1 VFGLKGDVK
10 NNIHYLD
17 DVHVLYPAGYSIV
30 MYNTEKKTQKF
41 ISLGSPDFVSSCDI
55 SALAFLAP
63 SAPQYSHSSL
73 SVAAAAAA
81 ASGGASASALST
93 HSSLSQHKGARLL
106 AVAERGEPQK
116 AVITVFE
123 LASLKKKNKY
133 ILQTPDVMSREFV
146 SVAFSADGR
155 YLLAQGGAPDWTLV
169 NFLWERGR
177 LLQMAR
183 VSNQTGAA
191 IHQVSFC
198 PVDSSVVCV
207 TGNGILRFLHIEN
220 NEFKAIP
227 ISMAVGGAGTGAGG
241 AASGSSGAA
250 VRPEARNYTC
260 HCWVEER
267 VLVGTDTGDI
277 LLYENAEFLGALE
290 SSPSDGKSIDCVTPF
305 SRGFV
310 AGSDEG
316 VLYVFE
322 CDDREYYR
330 LTKSFQIDNN
340 YVRIKSIAIAPGE
353 DKLACTLENNQSFM
367 LSLGLG
373 LASPSSAPPVPGVSS
388 AIGGAGSAP
397 GATGG
402 ALDLFK
408 SEDVHFEQLTAPCH
422 FQAVLGMDVC
432 ARKPLLLTCGLD
444 RSVRVW
450 NYFTRTL
457 QVLQFFSEQPL
468 SVAFHPSGLQLVV
481 GFADCVRLFALLL
494 DELRCIKELPVKAC
508 RELRFA
514 NGGHYLAVA
523 NGSAIHLYATFTCEL
538 LGTFTTHRGRVRSI
552 LWAIDDSTI
561 TSAGADGQVLQFK
574 VTPSAVAGLG
584 AAAGADDAALPT
596 PSSIAAA
603 NAAGASAAAA
613 AAAATAKDFPL
624 VQSYSLSRGQFTS
637 AIAVPETR
645 QSSRLYA
652 ASSDRHLRVV
662 QDSDVVID
670 QHHNVT
676 LTQLTVT
683 QPLMLAQ
690 PPAGAAGKQQSGA
703 GGFSASSSLL
713 TSSGKHQILFAGTD
727 VGVLR
732 CFSLPLTDHC
742 YDIQCHSAPVTRVA
756 LAPYDRFLF
765 TASEDGTICVFE
777 LLHTPGSSAAGDSIA
792 ALEAAGITG
801 GAGAAGSGALTVGGV
816 SSSLASGP
824 GGGLAWATEVLVSR
838 ADLVEKSHKISELQT
853 RVERAAAD
861 NDSEIAH
868 KEELYREKR
877 REIEIRFQ
885 AELEL
890 GARRLK
896 ELEEDKAKAES
907 WFAFKLEQ
915 LAQHH
920 QEKLN
925 AQESMYTA
933 KVQAEE
939 ARCAEVQRRLDAE
952 HALAES
958 EVKEFDERSRR
969 ELAER
974 EAEYAARLA
983 TEREERAKL
992 VAATQETATQYA
1004 QLKQL
1009 VEADADEEIDE
1020 LRTAF
1025 EDKFLKERAA
1035 TLKLRDSNAFHQN
1048 KFKVLRASV
1057 STSLTQLQAMKA
1069 HHEQLYADIA
1079 DLSKDIQV
1087 SVRELRER
1095 DAAVQD
1101 KVRRLA
1107 QLKKKAQELEK
1118 FKFVLDCKLAELKR
1132 QLEPR
1137 RKEMEALKAQVVLMH
1152 RELAQYDQTSQALEL
1167 HVRRLTMKHHGL
1179 EEEVARLSQQ
1189 RAVINQRLR
1198 AFKSAIREW
1207 LGAPVAA
1214 AQQLAA
1220 SMAAAAGAASGAN
1233 PGALVSVGGG
1243 DSASAAAAAAAAA
1256 GAALGAVAAVSGQ
1269 SAELS
1274 AVTRQMKHGLRAVY
1288 QQHVLGVL
1296 DSELLRE
1303 QRDAIAAGVKL
1314 GPDGHPVV
1322 SALVPASAKGG
1333 KSSTTM
1339 LHSAFGSTNKTW
1351 ATLTT
1356 HGFGRSGP
1364 RHGVSRTVRD
1374 VHGEYQR
1381 QRQYLERSIDA
1392 LVAKGKK
1399 ALTAHAEDN
1408 ARVMQ
1413 ENVALTKEINQ
1424 LRRELQVTRAQ
1435 HRMKTAMQQQQ
1446 LQQQQ
1451 ALLQHSRTSSAPG
1464 AAVSKPSQTVQSE
1477 IEKQHEQIR
1486 ALKNQ
1491 LMVLDAQLTHDNR
1504 D

>member
-1 VFGLKGDVK
+1 MF
-10 NNIHYLD
+10 
-17 DVHVLYPAGYSIV
+17 
-30 MYNTEKKTQKF
+30 F
-41 ISLGSPDFVSSCDI
+41 
-55 SALAFLAP
+55 
-63 SAPQYSHSSL
+63 HS
-73 SVAAAAAA
+73 
-81 ASGGASASALST
+81 
-93 HSSLSQHKGARLL
+93 
-106 AVAERGEPQK
+106 
-116 AVITVFE
+116 
-123 LASLKKKNKY
+123 
-133 ILQTPDVMSREFV
+133 
-146 SVAFSADGR
+146 
-155 YLLAQGGAPDWTLV
+155 
-169 NFLWERGR
+169 
-177 LLQMAR
+177 
-183 VSNQTGAA
+183 
-191 IHQVSFC
+191 QVSFC

-220 NEFKAIP
+220 SEFKAIP
-227 ISMAVGGAGTGAGG
+227 ISMAVSTTTASATGGNNNAGG
-241 AASGSSGAA
+241 ANGASAA
-250 VRPEARNYTC
+250 AATVRPEARNYTC

-290 SSPSDGKSIDCVTPF
+290 SSPSDGKSIDCLAPF

-322 CDDREYYR
+322 CDEREYYR
-330 LTKSFQIDNN
+330 LTRSFQIDNN
-340 YVRIKSIAIAPGE
+340 YVRIKSITVAPGE
-353 DKLACTLENNQSFM
+353 EKIACTLENNQSFV

-373 LASPSSAPPVPGVSS
+373 LGLGLSSGAGGNGANAATPSVVAALNGTAPLT
-388 AIGGAGSAP
+388 ANAAGGAGAA
-397 GATGG
+397 GAGT
-402 ALDLFK
+402 AVDLFR
-408 SEDVHFEQLTAPCH
+408 SDDVRFEQLTSPCH
-422 FQAVLGMDVC
+422 FQAVLGLDVC

-450 NYFTRTL
+450 NYLSRTL

-481 GFADCVRLFALLL
+481 GFADCVRVFALLL

-514 NGGHYLAVA
+514 HGGHYLAVA
-523 NGSAIHLYATFTCEL
+523 NGAAVHIYATFSCEL
-538 LGTFTTHRGRVRSI
+538 LGTFATHRGRVRS
-552 LWAIDDSTI
+552 LAWATDDSAI
-561 TSAGADGQVLQFK
+561 TSAGADGQVIHFK
-574 VTPSAVAGLG
+574 VTPSAVAGLT
-584 AAAGADDAALPT
+584 AATSTDGTLPT
-596 PSSIAAA
+596 PASVAAA
-603 NAAGASAAAA
+603 NAAGVSAAAA
-613 AAAATAKDFPL
+613 AAAAAAKDFPI

-637 AIAVPETR
+637 AVAVAESR
-645 QSSRLYA
+645 QTSRLYA

-662 QDSDVVID
+662 QDSDVAID

-676 LTQLTVT
+676 LTQLVVT
-683 QPLMLAQ
+683 QPLLLANAA
-690 PPAGAAGKQQSGA
+690 AGAATGKAGAGTFAGGQKGSTTVTVAGASASGKQ
-703 GGFSASSSLL
+703 
-713 TSSGKHQILFAGTD
+713 QILFAGTD

-777 LLHTPGSSAAGDSIA
+777 LLHQPASAAG
-792 ALEAAGITG
+792 ALGSAESSSFSSLDHLG
-801 GAGAAGSGALTVGGV
+801 GDGTSGSSS

-824 GGGLAWATEVLVSR
+824 GGGLPWATEVLVSR
-838 ADLVEKSHKISELQT
+838 ADLAEKSLKTIELQA

-861 NDSEIAH
+861 NDSEVAH
-868 KEELYREKR
+868 KEEAYREKR
-877 REIEIRFQ
+877 RDIETRFQ
-885 AELEL
+885 SELDL
-890 GARRLK
+890 GARRLR

-915 LAQHH
+915 LSQHH
-920 QEKLN
+920 QEKLS
-925 AQESMYTA
+925 AQESMYTG

-939 ARCAEVQRRLDAE
+939 ARCEEVQRRLDAE
-952 HALAES
+952 HALAEA
-958 EVKEFDERSRR
+958 EALEAGERARR

-1009 VEADADEEIDE
+1009 VEGDADEEIDE

-1025 EDKFLKERAA
+1025 EGKFLKERAA

-1057 STSLTQLQAMKA
+1057 STSLSQLQATKA
-1069 HHEQLYADIA
+1069 HHEQLYGDIA

-1137 RKEMEALKAQVVLMH
+1137 RREMEALKAQVVLMH

-1167 HVRRLTMKHHGL
+1167 HVRRLGERLHGL
-1179 EEEVARLSQQ
+1179 EREAERLGQQ
-1189 RAVINQRLR
+1189 RTVIAQRLR

-1214 AQQLAA
+1214 AQQLAVA
-1220 SMAAAAGAASGAN
+1220 MAAAAGAASGAAH
-1233 PGALVSVGGG
+1233 PPALTGPAGA

-1288 QQHVLGVL
+1288 QQHVLGVS
-1296 DSELLRE
+1296 DTELLRE
-1303 QRDAIAAGVKL
+1303 QRDALAAGVRL
-1314 GPDGHPVV
+1314 GPDGHPV
-1322 SALVPASAKGG
+1322 SSPLALTQTGAGAGAAQGDGGAKGS
-1333 KSSTTM
+1333 KSATGGLLMS
-1339 LHSAFGSTNKTW
+1339 SFGQTHRAW
-1351 ATLTT
+1351 ATLST

-1374 VHGEYQR
+1374 VHGEHQR
-1381 QRQYLERSIDA
+1381 QRQYLERSID
-1392 LVAKGKK
+1392 VRCM
-1399 ALTAHAEDN
+1399 TDC
-1408 ARVMQ
+1408 
-1413 ENVALTKEINQ
+1413 
-1424 LRRELQVTRAQ
+1424 
-1435 HRMKTAMQQQQ
+1435 
-1446 LQQQQ
+1446 
-1451 ALLQHSRTSSAPG
+1451 SR
-1464 AAVSKPSQTVQSE
+1464 
-1477 IEKQHEQIR
+1477 
-1486 ALKNQ
+1486 
-1491 LMVLDAQLTHDNR
+1491 
-1504 D
+1504 